1 MISIGEEGYIIAEI
15 AQAHDG
21 SLGTCFAYAK
31 SAKKIGCNAI
41 KFQLHIAEEES
52 LPSEKFRVKNFPQ
65 DNSRF
70 EYWERTSF
78 TFDEWKS
85 LRDYCHE
92 LGINFILSP
101 FSEEALNWCIKLK
114 VNAIKI
120 GSGEVSNQLFLKKV
134 ANKLDTRIPIFLSSG
149 MSNYKELGNAF
160 EILSQKNR
168 LVYPMQCTSKYP
180 TVPKDWGLEN
190 IQIMKNK
197 YRTKI
202 GFSDH
207 SGEIFAPLAAVTL
220 GAEIIETHLVFHKE
234 CFGPD
239 TSSSLSLEDMKK
251 LVDGIRLIKESMSY
265 SYNKDIYNEEIL
277 DMKRLFEKK
286 IVARK
291 NIKKDEKFNSD
302 NITAKKGCKTGINA
316 QYSFQ
321 IIGKKAK
328 RDYSKN
334 EPIDG

>member
-31 SAKKIGCNAI
+31 SAKNIGCNAI

-52 LPSEKFRVKNFPQ
+52 LPTENFRVKNFPQ

-78 TFDEWKS
+78 TFDQWKS
-85 LRDYCHE
+85 LRDYCDQ
-92 LGINFILSP
+92 LGIDFILSP
-101 FSEEALNWCIKLK
+101 FSEKALNWCIKLK
-114 VNAIKI
+114 VNALKI
-120 GSGEVSNQLFLKKV
+120 GSGEVSNNLFLKKV
-134 ANKLDTRIPIFLSSG
+134 ANQLDTKIPVFVSSG
-149 MSNYKELGNAF
+149 MSNYKELGKAI
-160 EILSQKNR
+160 EILSLNNR

-180 TVPKDWGLEN
+180 TVPRDWGLEN

-239 TSSSLSLEDMKK
+239 TSSSLSLDDMKK
-251 LVDGIRLIKESMSY
+251 LAKGIRLIKESMS
-265 SYNKDIYNEEIL
+265 STYNKDIYSEEIIG
-277 DMKRLFEKK
+277 MKNLFEKK
-286 IVARK
+286 LVARK
-291 NIKKDEKFNSD
+291 IIKKDETFSSD
-302 NITAKKGCKTGINA
+302 NITAKKGCKNGINA
-316 QYSFQ
+316 KYSFQ

-328 RDYSKN
+328 RDYSIN
-334 EPIDG
+334 EPIDV